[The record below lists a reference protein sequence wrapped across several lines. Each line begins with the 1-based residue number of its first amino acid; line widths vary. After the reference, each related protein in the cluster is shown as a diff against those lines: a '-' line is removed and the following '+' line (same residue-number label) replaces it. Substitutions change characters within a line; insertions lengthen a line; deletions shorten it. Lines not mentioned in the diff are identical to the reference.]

1 MDFYYDIETFP
12 NCFQMVICGDDNQP
26 VTYEISS
33 RKNEIVRLSAL
44 LRGIARHGDRM
55 IGFNNLGFDYPVLHF
70 IFQGQISDPKAI
82 YDFAMAIINAPERDR
97 FRFMVWPSDRIVQ
110 QIDLY
115 KIHHFD
121 NKARMTSLKALEFN
135 MRMDDLEDLPFP
147 VGTYLTEKQMDRLAE
162 YCEHDVMATKLFA
175 GHSREKIAFREQL
188 ALQYPTKD
196 WLNYSDVK
204 IGKEFFQIR
213 LEQAGVECYTYGPE
227 GRRPKQTPRPV
238 IYLGDCVPWFVYL
251 QTPEFNRIL
260 GHFLDTTVME
270 TKGAFKDLTAKVNG
284 LTFVFGTGGIHAS
297 VEQKTYVADDE
308 WMIYDIDVTSLYP
321 SIAIENGYYPEHLG
335 PVFVAT
341 YRQLRE
347 ERMKHKKGSAE
358 NAMLKLALNGVYGVS
373 NDPFSVFYDPLF
385 TMKITIGGQLMI
397 AMLAEW
403 LMWSD
408 AEIIQANTDGITM
421 RIRRSSKPGID
432 RALELWEHNTRLS
445 LEKVEYS
452 KMVIADVNNYIAVKT
467 DGTVKR
473 KGRYDYEC
481 EWHQNASALV
491 VPKVA
496 EKVLLEGAPILKTLE
511 EWPDMFDFMKR
522 IKANKGTNL
531 VTVDAR
537 GEQHPLGAQT
547 QRYYITPS
555 GVAMFK
561 DMPPLKGK
569 DQRRLI
575 AVEAGREV
583 CLCNHAA
590 NATMPIDYE
599 YYAGEVEKL
608 VLGVL

>member
-12 NCFQMVICGDDNQP
+12 NCFQMVVIGEDDLP
-26 VTYEISS
+26 VRYEISAY
-33 RKNEIVRLSAL
+33 KNDFLRINAFVRGL
-44 LRGIARHGDRM
+44 ARFGDRM

-70 IFQGQISDPKAI
+70 IVKGGVNDPKMI

-97 FRFMVWPSDRIVQ
+97 FRFMVWPSDRIVP

-135 MRMDDLEDLPFP
+135 MRMDNVSDLPFP
-147 VGTYLTEKQMDRLAE
+147 VGTILSNSQMGTLMD
-162 YCEHDVMATKLFA
+162 YCEHDVRATKRFG
-175 GHSREKIAFREQL
+175 GHSQEKIAFREQL
-188 ALQYPTKD
+188 VVQYPDKD

-213 LEQAGVECYTYGPE
+213 LEQAGVQCYTYGPE
-227 GRRPKQTPRPV
+227 GRLPKQTPRPA
-238 IYLGDCVPWFVYL
+238 IYLGDCVPWFVHL
-251 QTPEFNRIL
+251 GTAEFENIR
-260 GHFLDTTVME
+260 GHFLDTTVLE
-270 TKGAFKDLTAKVNG
+270 TKGAFKDLTAKVDG
-284 LTFVFGTGGIHAS
+284 LTYVFGTGGIHAS
-297 VEQKTYVADDE
+297 VEQKTFVADDE
-308 WMIYDIDVTSLYP
+308 WMIYDVDVTSLYP

-335 PVFVAT
+335 PAFVEV

-385 TMKITIGGQLMI
+385 TMKITIGGQLML

-403 LMWSD
+403 LMWCG

-421 RIRRSSKPGID
+421 RIRRDKKHNID
-432 RALELWEHNTRLS
+432 RTLELWERNTKLS

-496 EKVLLEGAPILKTLE
+496 EKVLLEGAPILETLQK
-511 EWPDMFDFMKR
+511 WPDIFDFMKR
-522 IKANKGTNL
+522 VKANRGTNL
-531 VTVDAR
+531 VTKVMNEYD
-537 GEQHPLGAQT
+537 PLGTQT
-547 QRYYITPS
+547 QRYYVTPS
-555 GVAMFK
+555 GVKMFK

-569 DQRRLI
+569 SERRYI
-575 AVEAGREV
+575 AVEAGREL
-583 CLCNHAA
+583 CLCNHAS
-590 NATMPIDYE
+590 NAKLPVDYE